1 MRIILN
7 TATAARRPI
16 AARQP
21 SPGPLCPWQRVR
33 MVELATR
40 YRYDAFAFY
49 KVLFQS
55 AESQSAGKSAE
66 LGS

>member
-7 TATAARRPI
+7 NATAARRPI

-40 YRYDAFAFY
+40 YRYS
-49 KVLFQS
+49 VL
-55 AESQSAGKSAE
+55 
-66 LGS
+66 